1 LKKATANLE
10 SIVAA
15 IRDIF
20 NARDR
25 AREQALP
32 LCREV
37 IRHAGLC
44 IRAVH
49 RHEFEKASGLLD
61 RAGDTLEQIA
71 SDDRVLRELANSNFI
86 RDAQKEYAEAAITLA
101 LTRGHELPEPAGLG
115 IDPAPYLNGMAEA
128 ASEMRRYLLDSIRGG
143 DLSRCEDIL
152 AAMDDIYGTLVTID
166 FPDAITGG
174 LRRTTDQLRGVL
186 ERTRGDLTLIMQQ
199 QKLEAKLAA
208 EPPNKEK
215 GA

>member
-1 LKKATANLE
+1 MNRIIDNLE
-10 SIVAA
+10 PIAA
-15 IRDIF
+15 SVRETF

-25 AREQALP
+25 SREKALP

-37 IRHAGLC
+37 IRHASLA

-49 RHEFEKASGLLD
+49 RREYDRAADIIEKARLI
-61 RAGDTLEQIA
+61 LESISRDQDIL
-71 SDDRVLRELANSNFI
+71 SELASTSFI
-86 RDAQKEYAEAAITLA
+86 RDAQKEYAEAVITLA
-101 LTRGHELPEPAGLG
+101 LTRGRKLPEPADLG

-128 ASEMRRYLLDSIRGG
+128 ASEMRRFLLDSIRAG
-143 DLSRCEDIL
+143 DRSRCEEIL

-174 LRRTTDQLRGVL
+174 LRRITDQLRGVL

-199 QKLEAKLAA
+199 QQLEEKLAA
-208 EPPNKEK
+208 LPPNKLK
-215 GA
+215 GV